1 MEMTSMR
8 ALELMMPLAQEESLT
23 PTQLLGAHVIAAVVF
38 SIIGII
44 VFFLC
49 LLLMEKVTPFSIIKE
64 IGEEHNVALGI
75 IVGAIVLGISMII
88 AAAIQG

>member
-1 MEMTSMR
+1 MQTQILSQ
-8 ALELMMPLAQEESLT
+8 LQGFTLLAQEEPSQFAVLSAH
-23 PTQLLGAHVIAAVVF
+23 LLAVVVF
-38 SIIGII
+38 SAIGIV
-44 VFFLC
+44 VFIGGLY
-49 LLLMEKVTPFSIIKE
+49 LLEKLTPFSIIKE